1 MSQPPPALADGSTTH
16 AHAPE
21 NPLSPHDRRRIAV
34 TASCDPSCVVQYVLG
49 KSMRSTTISRIE
61 KALRNLD
68 LEHVIALRQS
78 ALAVPR

>member
-1 MSQPPPALADGSTTH
+1 MSQPPPALADGSNAHVH
-16 AHAPE
+16 AT
-21 NPLSPHDRRRIAV
+21 PLSPHDRRRIAV

-68 LEHVIALRQS
+68 LEHVIALRQN
-78 ALAVPR
+78 ALALPR

>member
-1 MSQPPPALADGSTTH
+1 MSQPPPAPADGLI
-16 AHAPE
+16 AHAQLPQ

-68 LEHVIALRQS
+68 LEHVIALRVA
-78 ALAVPR
+78 ALAPR